1 MSITKTA
8 YVKKIFGRPIRAKR
22 RFCTMGDRLCYNF
35 RELIK
40 KERDKM
46 NAVITVIGADKVGI
60 LASISTVCANSS
72 VNIEEV
78 TQTILRGMFAMI
90 MLVTLPEDL
99 TIESL
104 SQKLGEAGKKLELN
118 VTVTRQ
124 EIYDVTHKV

>member
-1 MSITKTA
+1 
-8 YVKKIFGRPIRAKR
+8 
-22 RFCTMGDRLCYNF
+22 
-35 RELIK
+35 
-40 KERDKM
+40 M

-60 LASISTVCANSS
+60 LARISTVCADFR

-104 SQKLGEAGKKLELN
+104 SAKLNEAGRALGVN
-118 VTVTRQ
+118 VSITRQ

>member
-1 MSITKTA
+1 
-8 YVKKIFGRPIRAKR
+8 
-22 RFCTMGDRLCYNF
+22 
-35 RELIK
+35 
-40 KERDKM
+40 M

-60 LASISTVCANSS
+60 LASISTECANAR

-104 SQKLGEAGKKLELN
+104 SQKLSEAGKKLELN

>member
-1 MSITKTA
+1 
-8 YVKKIFGRPIRAKR
+8 
-22 RFCTMGDRLCYNF
+22 
-35 RELIK
+35 
-40 KERDKM
+40 M

-60 LASISTVCANSS
+60 LARISAVCADNH

-104 SQKLGEAGKKLELN
+104 SDKLTEAGKALGVN
-118 VTVTRQ
+118 VSVTRQ
-124 EIYDVTHKV
+124 EIYDVTHKI

>member
-1 MSITKTA
+1 
-8 YVKKIFGRPIRAKR
+8 
-22 RFCTMGDRLCYNF
+22 
-35 RELIK
+35 
-40 KERDKM
+40 M

-60 LASISTVCANSS
+60 LARISTVCAQTR

-104 SQKLGEAGKKLELN
+104 SEKLSEAGKALDVN
-118 VTVTRQ
+118 VTITRQ
-124 EIYDVTHKV
+124 EIYDVTHRV

>member
-1 MSITKTA
+1 
-8 YVKKIFGRPIRAKR
+8 
-22 RFCTMGDRLCYNF
+22 
-35 RELIK
+35 
-40 KERDKM
+40 M

-60 LASISTVCANSS
+60 LARVSTACADSR

-104 SQKLGEAGKKLELN
+104 SETLNEAGKVLSVN
-118 VTVTRQ
+118 ISVTRQ

>member
-1 MSITKTA
+1 
-8 YVKKIFGRPIRAKR
+8 
-22 RFCTMGDRLCYNF
+22 
-35 RELIK
+35 
-40 KERDKM
+40 M

-60 LASISTVCANSS
+60 LARISTVCADCR

-104 SQKLGEAGKKLELN
+104 SAKLSDAGRTLGVN
-118 VTVTRQ
+118 VTITRQ

>member
-1 MSITKTA
+1 
-8 YVKKIFGRPIRAKR
+8 
-22 RFCTMGDRLCYNF
+22 
-35 RELIK
+35 
-40 KERDKM
+40 M

-60 LASISTVCANSS
+60 LARISTVCAQTR

-104 SQKLGEAGKKLELN
+104 SAKLNEAGKALDVN
-118 VTVTRQ
+118 VTITRQ
-124 EIYDVTHKV
+124 EIYDVTHRV

>member
-1 MSITKTA
+1 
-8 YVKKIFGRPIRAKR
+8 
-22 RFCTMGDRLCYNF
+22 
-35 RELIK
+35 
-40 KERDKM
+40 M

-60 LASISTVCANSS
+60 LASISTVCANAH

-104 SQKLGEAGKKLELN
+104 SQQLSEAGKKLELN

>member
-1 MSITKTA
+1 
-8 YVKKIFGRPIRAKR
+8 
-22 RFCTMGDRLCYNF
+22 
-35 RELIK
+35 
-40 KERDKM
+40 M

-60 LASISTVCANSS
+60 LARISTVCADCR
-72 VNIEEV
+72 VNLQEV

-104 SQKLGEAGKKLELN
+104 SAKLNEAGRALGVN
-118 VTVTRQ
+118 VSITRQ

>member
-1 MSITKTA
+1 
-8 YVKKIFGRPIRAKR
+8 
-22 RFCTMGDRLCYNF
+22 
-35 RELIK
+35 
-40 KERDKM
+40 M
-46 NAVITVIGADKVGI
+46 NAVITVIGVDKVGI
-60 LASISTVCANSS
+60 LARISTACAQAH

-104 SQKLGEAGKKLELN
+104 SVKLNEAGEALGVN
-118 VTVTRQ
+118 VSVTRQ

>member
-1 MSITKTA
+1 
-8 YVKKIFGRPIRAKR
+8 
-22 RFCTMGDRLCYNF
+22 
-35 RELIK
+35 
-40 KERDKM
+40 M

-60 LASISTVCANSS
+60 LARIATLCADNR

-90 MLVTLPEDL
+90 MLVTLPEEI

-104 SQKLGEAGKKLELN
+104 SAKLNEAGKSLG
-118 VTVTRQ
+118 VSVSITRQ

>member
-1 MSITKTA
+1 
-8 YVKKIFGRPIRAKR
+8 
-22 RFCTMGDRLCYNF
+22 
-35 RELIK
+35 
-40 KERDKM
+40 M

-60 LASISTVCANSS
+60 LASISTACANAR

-104 SQKLGEAGKKLELN
+104 SQRLNEVGQKLELN

>member
-1 MSITKTA
+1 
-8 YVKKIFGRPIRAKR
+8 
-22 RFCTMGDRLCYNF
+22 
-35 RELIK
+35 
-40 KERDKM
+40 M

-60 LASISTVCANSS
+60 LARIATACADNH

-104 SQKLGEAGKKLELN
+104 SKKMDEAGKALEMN
-118 VTVTRQ
+118 VSVTRQ

>member
-1 MSITKTA
+1 
-8 YVKKIFGRPIRAKR
+8 
-22 RFCTMGDRLCYNF
+22 
-35 RELIK
+35 
-40 KERDKM
+40 M

-60 LASISTVCANSS
+60 LARISTICADSH

-90 MLVTLPEDL
+90 MLVTLPGEI

-104 SQKLGEAGKKLELN
+104 SEKLTDAGTALGVN
-118 VTVTRQ
+118 VSVTRQ